1 MRHIYE
7 EQHMKSIIK
16 ATTAA
21 FLAFSVQAA
30 LAHDPAEHAKEAA
43 AANAAPDCAK
53 MKDMDMSKMDMNDPV
68 VQAMHKK
75 CMGDGKSMDMKGMHD
90 MKGMDMKGMHDM
102 SGMKME
108 SGASDMGAMPK
119 DAKAKP
125 AVKDA
130 AKAKSA
136 VKPQAPAAAAPA
148 EAEHSH
154 DHGTN

>member
-1 MRHIYE
+1 MNA
-7 EQHMKSIIK
+7 IIK
-16 ATTAA
+16 TTTAA

-43 AANAAPDCAK
+43 AENAAPDCAK

-75 CMGDGKSMDMKGMHD
+75 CMGDGKGMDMKGMHD
-90 MKGMDMKGMHDM
+90 MKGMDMKGMDMKGMHDM
-102 SGMKME
+102 EGMKKE

-125 AVKDA
+125 AAKDA
-130 AKAKSA
+130 TKAKGA

>member
-1 MRHIYE
+1 
-7 EQHMKSIIK
+7 MKSIIK
-16 ATTAA
+16 TTTAV

-75 CMGDGKSMDMKGMHD
+75 CMGAGKGMDMKGMHD
-90 MKGMDMKGMHDM
+90 MKGMDMKGMDMKGMHDM
-102 SGMKME
+102 DGMKME
-108 SGASDMGAMPK
+108 TGSGDMGAMPK
-119 DAKAKP
+119 DEKAKP
-125 AVKDA
+125 ATKDST
-130 AKAKSA
+130 KAKGTVKAQTPAAA
-136 VKPQAPAAAAPA
+136 VPAPAA
-148 EAEHSH
+148 AEHSH